1 MLFDAK
7 TPEIARIIQA
17 SFPDN
22 HKPAVSVEVFRPRS
36 LNSYW
41 DGGSKDEYVFVRLE
55 DHKAV
60 EIPTSHPYYDRRN
73 DGSRMGNVEL
83 TQLPEGVVLV
93 HGGYFCG
100 KKIQLTI
107 YTRPDGLAA
116 KLTPPETELTNKE
129 RSALNV
135 VCTTKGGPYRKE
147 AFDYAGL
154 GEYNAD
160 NPLVV
165 SLVTKGLLKANKAGA
180 IAATIA
186 GRNARG

>member
-7 TPEIARIIQA
+7 TPEIVKIVQA

-22 HKPAVSVEVFRPRS
+22 HKPAVSVEVFTPRN

-41 DGGSKDEYVFVRLE
+41 DSGSKDEYVFVRLE

-60 EIPTSHPYYDRRN
+60 EIPTSHPYYDRR
-73 DGSRMGNVEL
+73 VEL

-116 KLTPPETELTNKE
+116 KLTPPELELTDQE
-129 RSALNV
+129 RSALTV

-180 IAATIA
+180 ISATIA
-186 GRNARG
+186 VRNARG

>member
-22 HKPAVSVEVFRPRS
+22 HKPAVSVEVFQPRS

-41 DGGSKDEYVFVRLE
+41 DGGSKNAYVFVRLA

-60 EIPTSHPYYDRRN
+60 DVPTSHPHFDRRN

-100 KKIQLTI
+100 KKRQLTI

-116 KLTPPETELTNKE
+116 KLTPPDPELTEKE
-129 RSALNV
+129 RSALTTI
-135 VCTTKGGPYRKE
+135 CITKGGPYRKE
-147 AFDYAGL
+147 AFDRGGL
-154 GEYNAD
+154 GEYNAE
-160 NPLVV
+160 NPLIV
-165 SLVTKGLLKANKAGA
+165 SLVAQGLLKANKAGA
-180 IAATIA
+180 ISATIA